1 MDIYTDPKITRSQ
14 TDSNPR
20 NDLILYIVW
29 PQQGPDPRYCPFPKM
44 TTSHIWFD
52 PRNDLILDII
62 FKSQNDLIPLTLS
75 DPRENQSPDIARY
88 RKWPDLRYCR
98 ILEMT
103 WSQKWLNPVYYWI
116 PEMTCPLILI
126 YLKNDLIPDTF
137 GSQEC
142 PVPIYSM
149 ARSQKSPDLRNC
161 RNPDIAGSQKWLTSR
176 YCLIT
181 KMT

>member
-44 TTSHIWFD
+44 TTSHIWLD

-62 FKSQNDLIPLTLS
+62 FKSQNDLIPFKLS

-103 WSQKWLNPVYYWI
+103 WSQKLLNPVYYWI

-149 ARSQKSPDLRNC
+149 A
-161 RNPDIAGSQKWLTSR
+161 GSQILFDPKNFQILDITWFKKKPVPR
-176 YCLIT
+176 YC
-181 KMT
+181 